1 MPCPDPHAL
10 WIEKR
15 DGRAVVSFQSYF
27 WTGYEWNR
35 KARAV
40 AILKRLAQGKWFC
53 RWCGDDLPDYMR
65 ADAIYCRESCRKRA
79 ARSRRKEAL
88 RQ

>member
-1 MPCPDPHAL
+1 
-10 WIEKR
+10 
-15 DGRAVVSFQSYF
+15 VSFQSYF
-27 WTGYEWNR
+27 RTGNNGNR

-53 RWCGDDLPDYMR
+53 RWCGDDLPDHLR

-79 ARSRRKEAL
+79 ARSRRNDAIE
-88 RQ
+88 Q

>member
-15 DGRAVVSFQSYF
+15 DGRTVVSFQSYF
-27 WTGYEWNR
+27 WTGNEGNR

-53 RWCGDDLPDYMR
+53 LWCGDDLYDHLR
-65 ADAIYCRESCRKRA
+65 ADAIYCRESCRKHA
-79 ARSRRKEAL
+79 ARSRRKDTIE
-88 RQ
+88 R

>member
-10 WIEKR
+10 WIEKH

-27 WTGYEWNR
+27 WTGNEGNR

-40 AILKRLAQGKWFC
+40 AILKRLALGKWFC
-53 RWCGDDLPDYMR
+53 RWCGDDLPDHLR

-79 ARSRRKEAL
+79 ARSRRKNACE
-88 RQ
+88 